1 MEVLK
6 LDFPAPTFDG
16 LRVLIIDEKAIRKGH
31 GYVILVLNGVTG
43 ELLHVAEGKK
53 KEGLEPF
60 FEVLTKAQKA
70 CIQVVCIDRAGAYQS
85 VVGEEVPKAAIVYDR
100 FHLYLNLESSP
111 IDQREHHHGLLSER
125 ADPNGVY

>member
-1 MEVLK
+1 M
-6 LDFPAPTFDG
+6 
-16 LRVLIIDEKAIRKGH
+16 IS
-31 GYVILVLNGVTG
+31 TG
-43 ELLHVAEGKK
+43 RSW

-70 CIQVVCIDRAGAYQS
+70 CIQEVCIDRAGAYQS